1 MKFQDKALYNLLR
14 MNWLENPSL
23 EVKPWQVEDYRKFTA
38 EELFT
43 KLQALGLNL
52 SQKNFSAYAEN
63 CDSPEELAECLWIR
77 DEDLEGYDKSYLLIF
92 ELWRRLFPDKQSLS
106 IFCDELDYRIEKQ
119 NADKIQ
125 ESLTELEDIL
135 DENADQGENPQK
147 VFKMVSSFCAH
158 ELEDFLY
165 DFIAEHIR
173 SENELYASELLDG
186 FYEFMTKKHWFDLLR
201 AELFIVTDVEK
212 SNGLIRSLLEELHDD
227 PDFELLLEIGMVLIR
242 QGEPDLF
249 AETVAQARSLLKTEE
264 DFQELLAVVADY
276 YHFLD
281 QEEEE
286 KKVLAIIEKRAK
298 RDLAKSFSGSDPDLS
313 CLKDFNRSE
322 V

>member
-14 MNWLENPSL
+14 MNWLEDPRL
-23 EVKPWQVEDYRKFTA
+23 EVKPWQVEDYRKFTT

-63 CDSPEELAECLWIR
+63 CDSPEDLAECLWIR
-77 DEDLEGYDKSYLLIF
+77 DEDMEGYDKSYLLIF
-92 ELWRRLFPDKQSLS
+92 ELWRRLFTDKQSLS

-119 NADKIQ
+119 DAEKIQ

-165 DFIAEHIR
+165 DYIAEQIR
-173 SENELYASELLDG
+173 SDNELYASELLDG
-186 FYEFMTKKHWFDLLR
+186 FYEFVAKKHWFDLLR

-212 SNGLIRSLLEELHDD
+212 SNHLIRCLLEELQES
-227 PDFELLLEIGMVLIR
+227 PDFELLLEIAMVLIR
-242 QGEPDLF
+242 QGEPELF
-249 AETVAQARSLLKTEE
+249 AETVTQGKSILKTEE
-264 DFQELLAVVADY
+264 DFQELLAAVADY

-286 KKVLAIIEKRAK
+286 KKILGIIEKRAK
-298 RDLAKSFSGSDPDLS
+298 KDLSKSLSASDPDLG
-313 CLKDFNRSE
+313 CLKNFDRSK